1 MQYSRLQKQIENT
14 RQARH
19 DLRQHLNLIQAYL
32 DSGDE
37 QILKEYL
44 TKYGQKLS
52 SLTPRTYC
60 SNYAVDAVVHHYA
73 EMAHENHIRFD
84 SCIQLPAR
92 LWVDEPDICILFG
105 NLLENAL
112 EACLLMPE
120 GSPFI
125 RIHARVAGE
134 KAISI
139 TVDNSSRQAPS
150 TKDGSLLSSK
160 HGSPGTGTVSI
171 KNIAGQYHGIADF
184 KYEGGVFF
192 ASVFLNP

>member
-1 MQYSRLQKQIENT
+1 
-14 RQARH
+14 
-19 DLRQHLNLIQAYL
+19 
-32 DSGDE
+32 
-37 QILKEYL
+37 
-44 TKYGQKLS
+44 
-52 SLTPRTYC
+52 
-60 SNYAVDAVVHHYA
+60 
-73 EMAHENHIRFD
+73 
-84 SCIQLPAR
+84 
-92 LWVDEPDICILFG
+92 
-105 NLLENAL
+105 
-112 EACLLMPE
+112 MPE

-134 KAISI
+134 RAIST